1 MKKESVFKIITPN
14 EQVEKE
20 AATRA
25 DILHFYGR
33 GTFFLGKNQGI
44 LKRNVCG
51 NSVNSSFGVF
61 CSEVSRFSAF
71 FLFN

>member
-33 GTFFLGKNQGI
+33 GTFSSGK
-44 LKRNVCG
+44 KTG
-51 NSVNSSFGVF
+51 NFEKE
-61 CSEVSRFSAF
+61 CLWQLSEQ
-71 FLFN
+71 